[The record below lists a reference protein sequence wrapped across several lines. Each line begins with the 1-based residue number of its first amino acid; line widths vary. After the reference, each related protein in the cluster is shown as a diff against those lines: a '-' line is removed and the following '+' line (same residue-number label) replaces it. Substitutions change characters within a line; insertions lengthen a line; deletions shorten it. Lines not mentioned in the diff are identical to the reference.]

1 MLCEGNCWHTKGGHS
16 KIYYVYAIYV
26 WPDHGLIIFK
36 ASFKSTNN
44 NITEIIAAFF
54 PNKMIF

>member
-1 MLCEGNCWHTKGGHS
+1 MVCEGYYWHTKGGHS

-36 ASFKSTNN
+36 ASFKSPNN

-54 PNKMIF
+54 SQ